1 MEPATHVDRRRRR
14 RSSAI
19 RPQNPFETARLA
31 LVRKILEMRAPPA
44 MPTFPS
50 PHNHLAVA
58 DHLRQAAAIFDEWLL
73 AVGHEVRDNATIAID
88 ADTFE
93 GVFASAIDGNALYAC
108 EQASEA
114 LIDSRRHIG
123 RGM

>member
-1 MEPATHVDRRRRR
+1 MSTAAADAVP
-14 RSSAI
+14 SAI